1 MPQWLEVS
9 IDSVRTVADA
19 RRYSVIVLKEQG
31 GDRYLHVWT
40 GPCEGALI
48 AAHRKGVPHG
58 RPLTFDLM
66 KTLAEAGGLHID
78 QVAVTGM
85 KDGVFLGAIAARRDG
100 AGNEPIEIDCRPSD
114 AINLA
119 IRMHLP
125 VFVNAEVMDAA
136 GKPTPEVSGGK
147 KLRNRRLA
155 GVLAGALV
163 WGLLAAVLSWEP
175 GGENPPPQLLL
186 FVPAGLL
193 LGMLQGMVEGVAV
206 RAVGTAVL
214 LSVVWGAR
222 SGWTGAA
229 AGAVLGF
236 VAEPVIRRLG
246 KAISSAMRRD
256 AGAPPG
262 ESS

>member
-1 MPQWLEVS
+1 MPQRVEVVNKS
-9 IDSVRTVADA
+9 IQTVDGA
-19 RRYSVIVLKEQG
+19 RRYHVVVLEEQG

-48 AAHRKGVPHG
+48 AAHRKGLPHG

-66 KTLAEAGGLHID
+66 KTLAEAGGLHVD
-78 QVAVTGM
+78 HAAVTGM
-85 KDGVFLGAIAARRDG
+85 KEGVFLGAIAARKDG

-119 IRMHLP
+119 IRMDLP

-136 GKPTPEVSGGK
+136 GKTTPEVSRGGM
-147 KLRNRRLA
+147 LRNRNLA

-175 GGENPPPQLLL
+175 GGPNSASQMILY
-186 FVPAGLL
+186 VPAGVL
-193 LGMLQGMVEGVAV
+193 LGMLQGMIEGIAV

-222 SGWTGAA
+222 SGWMGAA

-236 VAEPVIRRLG
+236 VAEPVIRGLA
-246 KAISSAMRRD
+246 KAVSSAMRRA
-256 AGAPPG
+256 AGPPPG
-262 ESS
+262 ESP

>member
-1 MPQWLEVS
+1 MPQRVEVS
-9 IDSVRTVADA
+9 IDSVQAVAGA
-19 RRYSVIVLKEQG
+19 RRYHVVVLKEKD

-66 KTLAEAGGLHID
+66 KTLAEAGGLHVD
-78 QVAVTGM
+78 HVAVTGI
-85 KDGVFLGAIAARRDG
+85 KEGVFLGAIAARKDG

-119 IRMHLP
+119 IRMDLP

-136 GKPTPEVSGGK
+136 GKTTPEVSRGGM
-147 KLRNRRLA
+147 LRNRKLA

-175 GGENPPPQLLL
+175 GGPNSASQMILY
-186 FVPAGLL
+186 VPAGVL
-193 LGMLQGMVEGVAV
+193 LGMLQGMIEGIAV

-222 SGWTGAA
+222 SGWMGAA

-236 VAEPVIRRLG
+236 VAEPVIRGLA
-246 KAISSAMRRD
+246 KAVSSAMRRT
-256 AGAPPG
+256 AGPPPG
-262 ESS
+262 ESP

>member
-1 MPQWLEVS
+1 MPQQVEVAVE
-9 IDSVRTVADA
+9 SVQTVADA
-19 RRYSVIVLKEQG
+19 RRYYVVVLKEK
-31 GDRYLHVWT
+31 DRERYLHIWT

-48 AAHRKGVPHG
+48 EAHRKGVPHG
-58 RPLTFDLM
+58 RPLAFDLM
-66 KTLAEAGGLHID
+66 KTLAEAGGLLID
-78 QVAVTGM
+78 HVAITGV
-85 KDGVFLGAIAARRDG
+85 KEGVFLGTIAGRKDG
-100 AGNEPIEIDCRPSD
+100 GGNEPFEIDCRPSD

-136 GKPTPEVSGGK
+136 GKPTPEVSGGGT
-147 KLRNRRLA
+147 LRKRKLA

-163 WGLLAAVLSWEP
+163 WGLLAAALSWEP

-186 FVPAGLL
+186 FVPAGVL
-193 LGMLQGMVEGVAV
+193 LGMLQGMVEGIAV

-229 AGAVLGF
+229 AGAVLG
-236 VAEPVIRRLG
+236 VLAEPVVRRLG
-246 KAISSAMRRD
+246 KAASSAMRRGT
-256 AGAPPG
+256 GAPPG
-262 ESS
+262 KSP